1 MSSSP
6 VLPRRQQTSPATTP
20 TSPNGKPETFLEYL
34 GTIGRRK
41 KMKEGI
47 DRSIVLF
54 YINYKYILVEEVQNI
69 EEEGRQAI
77 DSNAQHPIIDAL
89 PEEFVLGNYRG
100 INSFLFKFIK
110 F

>member
-1 MSSSP
+1 M
-6 VLPRRQQTSPATTP
+6 
-20 TSPNGKPETFLEYL
+20 
-34 GTIGRRK
+34 
-41 KMKEGI
+41 
-47 DRSIVLF
+47 
-54 YINYKYILVEEVQNI
+54 EEVHNI

-100 INSFLFKFIK
+100 IYLFFLKFIK